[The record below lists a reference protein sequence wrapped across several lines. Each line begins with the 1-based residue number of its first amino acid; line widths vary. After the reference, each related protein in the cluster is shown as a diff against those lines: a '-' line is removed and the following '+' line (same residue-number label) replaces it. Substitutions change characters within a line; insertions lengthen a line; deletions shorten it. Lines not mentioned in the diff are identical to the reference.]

1 MMAIGILRN
10 DLDAAGLRA
19 AAAASRDSS
28 AARRMLALAL
38 VVEGVDRTTAART
51 CGMDRQTLRDWV
63 HRYNEGGLAGLSN
76 RHGGGPAQLLTPAQK
91 DELKQIVLA
100 GPDLAKDGVV
110 RWRCVDLQ
118 RVIKERF
125 KVTMAERTVAKLL
138 HALGLSRLTPRPRHP
153 KQAPQAQEDFK
164 KASRRT

>member
-1 MMAIGILRN
+1 MAIGIARD

-19 AAAASRDSS
+19 AALVSRDS
-28 AARRMLALAL
+28 AAPRRMLALAL
-38 VVEGVDRTTAART
+38 VLEGVDRRTAART

-63 HRYNEGGLAGLSN
+63 HRYNEAGLAGLLN
-76 RHGGGPAQLLTPAQK
+76 RHGGGPAPLLTATQK
-91 DELKQIVLA
+91 DELKQIVMA

-118 RVIKERF
+118 RLIEERF
-125 KVTMAERTVAKLL
+125 KVTMAERTIAKLL
-138 HALGLSRLTPRPRHP
+138 HALGLSRVTPRPRHP

-164 KASRRT
+164 KTSRQT

>member
-1 MMAIGILRN
+1 
-10 DLDAAGLRA
+10 
-19 AAAASRDSS
+19 
-28 AARRMLALAL
+28 
-38 VVEGVDRTTAART
+38 
-51 CGMDRQTLRDWV
+51 
-63 HRYNEGGLAGLSN
+63 
-76 RHGGGPAQLLTPAQK
+76 LLTPAQK